1 MKSVFNVISM
11 AAVLLLA
18 NSSSTSQAVVLESAH
33 KTHNTKVYDP
43 APFKQMF
50 AQIDTEIE
58 QVQRNKDQGVI
69 GRQLGLTK
77 VVSMKMHVKDLYKDI
92 LNKIKLV
99 QEEVQDGDYAKA
111 TAQLNVQ
118 LDNFNTEGKKI
129 ASYVPKIEVL
139 ERDLELLDTSSHDEE
154 LAGLSANID
163 KLVQSGKH
171 DLNNKKQAQQKK
183 EVETK

>member
-69 GRQLGLTK
+69 GRRLASRSDSNK
-77 VVSMKMHVKDLYKDI
+77 V
-92 LNKIKLV
+92 KISPSRTGPG
-99 QEEVQDGDYAKA
+99 E
-111 TAQLNVQ
+111 
-118 LDNFNTEGKKI
+118 
-129 ASYVPKIEVL
+129 
-139 ERDLELLDTSSHDEE
+139 
-154 LAGLSANID
+154 
-163 KLVQSGKH
+163 
-171 DLNNKKQAQQKK
+171 K
-183 EVETK
+183 EVR